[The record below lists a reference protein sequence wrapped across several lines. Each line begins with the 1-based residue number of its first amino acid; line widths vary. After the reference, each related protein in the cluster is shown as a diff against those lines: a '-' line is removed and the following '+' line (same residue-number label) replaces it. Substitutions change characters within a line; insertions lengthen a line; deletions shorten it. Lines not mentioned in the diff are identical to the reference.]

1 MPLFA
6 HSIRNR
12 ITFLAVI
19 IASCIF
25 ALSMLVGTLD
35 SRDAALNAAQNN
47 ARLLAEREAAR
58 LEGELKQAFS
68 SAHTLAWVLQGMKE
82 GGQTPSREQ
91 IDLAMREMLK
101 QNPDVLAYGSLWEPN
116 ALDGRDSEFANRA
129 PSHDKTGRYLPYWNR
144 ASGQI
149 AVEPLVDYDKPGAN
163 DWYVT
168 PQKTLKAIFTDPYPY
183 KVAGR
188 EVLVAT
194 VSTPVLVAGKFA
206 GIVALDYPLE
216 GLQKSLAEVRP
227 FQAGYAALVSNGGF
241 YASHPNSSL
250 LGKKADTLSPA
261 ALEAIAQGK
270 PYQFEAAG
278 QMYVF
283 APLALGHGAAP
294 WSLMVSFPMEVVLA
308 DANRLVWKMALSAL
322 VGIGVMVLVLALSIR
337 KMIRPL
343 ETLSH
348 TVSELQ
354 GDLTV
359 RLPIGRKDEIG
370 QIAQAFNHFIGRLHP
385 VVRDIRQQSEAVD
398 QTGQELARL
407 TQTVAGRSHQ
417 QSQASQSTASA
428 MEEIATGIS
437 HVASSAHQA
446 GMEAEETEKFIDNA
460 TASIQRMASEIRAVN
475 STMGEVKSRV
485 SQLDVNAGKI
495 DRIAQTIQDIAEQT
509 NLLALNAAIEAARAG
524 EQGRGFAVVADEVRK
539 LAERTTQATLGV
551 SRLRQTIQKETG
563 QVVEVVEDA
572 AHRIDEGATQS
583 DDTVRLISH
592 IHQRVQGMAA
602 QTTSIAQASAQQAQ
616 ACGEVAMHV
625 ETISTAAQ
633 ENDQTMTEA
642 EAAVRNMCQKVSAL
656 GEKVG
661 VFRV

>member
-216 GLQKSLAEVRP
+216 GLQKSLTEVRP
-227 FQAGYAALVSNGGF
+227 FQAGYAALISNGGF

-250 LGKKADTLSPA
+250 LGKKADALSPA

-270 PYQFEAAG
+270 SYQFETAG

-308 DANRLVWKMALSAL
+308 DANQLVWKMALSAL

-337 KMIRPL
+337 KMIGPL
-343 ETLSH
+343 EKLSH
-348 TVSELQ
+348 TVSQLQ

-359 RLPIGRKDEIG
+359 RLPIGRQDEIG
-370 QIAQAFNHFIGRLHP
+370 QIAQAFNDFMGRLHP

-460 TASIQRMASEIRAVN
+460 TASIQRMADEIRAVN

-539 LAERTTQATLGV
+539 LAERTTQATLEI
-551 SRLRQTIQKETG
+551 SRLLQTIQKETG
-563 QVVEVVEDA
+563 QVVDVVEDA
-572 AHRIDEGATQS
+572 ALRIDEGASQS
-583 DDTVRLISH
+583 DNTVKLISH
-592 IHQRVQGMAA
+592 IHQRVQSMAA
-602 QTTSIAQASAQQAQ
+602 QTTSIAQASTQQAQ

>member
-168 PQKTLKAIFTDPYPY
+168 PQKTLKAIFTDPYSY

-227 FQAGYAALVSNGGF
+227 FQAGYAALISNGGF

-250 LGKKADTLSPA
+250 LGKKADALSPA

-270 PYQFEAAG
+270 PYQFETAG

-308 DANRLVWKMALSAL
+308 DANQLVWKMALSAL

-337 KMIRPL
+337 KMIGPL
-343 ETLSH
+343 EKLSH
-348 TVSELQ
+348 TVSQLQ

-359 RLPIGRKDEIG
+359 RLPIGRQDEIG
-370 QIAQAFNHFIGRLHP
+370 QIAQAFNDFMGRLHP

-460 TASIQRMASEIRAVN
+460 TASIQRMADEIRAVN

-539 LAERTTQATLGV
+539 LAERTTQATLEI
-551 SRLRQTIQKETG
+551 SRLLQTIQKETG
-563 QVVEVVEDA
+563 QVVDVVEDA
-572 AHRIDEGATQS
+572 ALRIDEGASQS
-583 DDTVRLISH
+583 DNTVKLISH
-592 IHQRVQGMAA
+592 IHQRVQSMAA
-602 QTTSIAQASAQQAQ
+602 QTTSIAQASTQQAQ

-642 EAAVRNMCQKVSAL
+642 DTAVRTMCQKVSAL